1 VNFSGVVPAH
11 KVTAEA
17 SKPAALTV
25 NVGLPLDGLVL
36 DEVTLVN
43 SPLLPY
49 MQMVASV
56 IEGRTI
62 RRDELIV
69 ALRKRMRQRSIDR
82 LSRRDYVLWHLN
94 RHPP

>member
-1 VNFSGVVPAH
+1 MNFSGVAPAP

-17 SKPAALTV
+17 SKRAALTA

-43 SPLLPY
+43 SPVLPY

-69 ALRKRMRQRSIDR
+69 ALRKCMRQRSIDR
-82 LSRRDYVLWHLN
+82 LSRRDYVLWHLT

>member
-1 VNFSGVVPAH
+1 M
-11 KVTAEA
+11 
-17 SKPAALTV
+17 
-25 NVGLPLDGLVL
+25 DGLVL

-43 SPLLPY
+43 SPVLPY

-69 ALRKRMRQRSIDR
+69 ALRKCMRQRSIDR
-82 LSRRDYVLWHLN
+82 LSRRDYVLWHLT